1 MAKVPT
7 PRDSGPIIQMVRKF
21 LLGRKHT
28 NNLRFQ
34 AALSERPGPP
44 ANLPE
49 GPSHKLSANYYHTRD
64 GRREVAPPTVLA
76 DGTQKV
82 IASGEGAAASSA
94 VTQSKTP
101 GRVYNYSQ
109 SI

>member
-7 PRDSGPIIQMVRKF
+7 PRDVGPFLAKVREF
-21 LLGRKHT
+21 LIGRKHA
-28 NNLRFQ
+28 NPLRFQ
-34 AALSERPGPP
+34 AALAERPGPP

-76 DGTQKV
+76 DGMQKV
-82 IASGEGAAASSA
+82 IASGEGGGA
-94 VTQSKTP
+94 VELSKSRTP

-109 SI
+109 SC